1 MQFQTVSAK
10 KKLFKMKHLH
20 WGMQVNVEKETPI
33 GGIPGGWPWRPG
45 QVMGK
50 SRCTDTFT
58 LLTAVR
64 HDRMTTPPAPILRTL
79 PNGVRLLALPM
90 PHVQSACVGVFL
102 RVGSRDET
110 PATNGI
116 SHVLEHMAFKGTTTR
131 SVQAINLDA
140 ERLGADVNA
149 YTGKDSTGYFM
160 SGLGEHARQLLGMTA
175 DIVLH
180 GTFPEAELQRE
191 LEVIRQEAIEYD
203 EDPADSCSDLLDRAI
218 WGAHPMGMPVIG
230 TVENIEGFTR
240 DDLVRH
246 VRRHYVADNTVVAA
260 AGHID
265 VDAWMRLAEELFTT
279 MPASADGFRAHPPA
293 PAAYAGQAVARRF
306 TQVSQ
311 VFLNI
316 AYPLTP
322 TCPGGMP
329 SQRWRL
335 AAALAANLFGGGMS
349 APLVDTVRERL
360 GLAYTADA
368 SLDSGDNWLNFVVH
382 AVTTPDKVEALVRA
396 TGELLHAQTAA
407 IDPIHLER
415 AKNQLTV
422 SHVRAG
428 ERPFATME
436 RAVEE
441 LWASGTVTPLAETMA
456 LIDDIRAE
464 EVRSVFARMLACA
477 PALSITGKGVSARSA
492 RQLAASLTAG
502 VLQTS

>member
-1 MQFQTVSAK
+1 MENAT
-10 KKLFKMKHLH
+10 
-20 WGMQVNVEKETPI
+20 
-33 GGIPGGWPWRPG
+33 
-45 QVMGK
+45 
-50 SRCTDTFT
+50 
-58 LLTAVR
+58 
-64 HDRMTTPPAPILRTL
+64 PILRTL

-90 PHVQSACVGVFL
+90 PHVRSVSVGVFL

-160 SGLGEHARQLLGMTA
+160 TGLAEHAQQLLGMTA

-180 GTFPEAELQRE
+180 STFPEIELQRE

-203 EDPADSCSDLLDRAI
+203 EDPADSSNDLLDRAI

-246 VRRHYVADNTVVAA
+246 VRQHYVADNTVVVA
-260 AGHID
+260 AGHFDI
-265 VDAWMRLAEELFTT
+265 DAWMGLAEELFTA
-279 MPASADGFRAHPPA
+279 MPALADSARSHPPG
-293 PAAYAGQAVARRF
+293 PTVYAGQAVARRF
-306 TQVSQ
+306 AQVSQ

-316 AYPLTP
+316 AYPLMP
-322 TCPGGMP
+322 TGTDGMP
-329 SQRWRL
+329 SQRLRL
-335 AAALAANLFGGGMS
+335 TAALAANLFGGGMS

-360 GLAYTADA
+360 GLAYTTDA
-368 SLDSGDNWLNFVVH
+368 GIDSGDNWLNFVVH
-382 AVTTPDKVEALVRA
+382 AVTTPDKVDALVKA
-396 TGELLHAQTAA
+396 TGELLNAQTST
-407 IDPIHLER
+407 IDPVHLER

-422 SHVRAG
+422 SFVRAS

-441 LWASGTVTPLAETMA
+441 LWASGTVTLLAETIA
-456 LIDDIRAE
+456 LIDDIRSE
-464 EVRSVFARMLACA
+464 EVQDVFARMLAHA
-477 PALSITGKGVSARSA
+477 PALSITGKGVSAKFA
-492 RQLAASLTAG
+492 RQLAASLAACI
-502 VLQTS
+502 LQA